1 MKTYKVLVRRIVR
14 EDTVITVNA
23 DSPKMAADIAVDEAT
38 ILEPKEWDCYDC
50 EYLCEEADAWEVVNG
65 PA

>member
-14 EDTVITVNA
+14 EDTVVTVKA
-23 DSPKMAADIAVDEAT
+23 DSQKMAADFALNEAK
-38 ILEPKEWDCYDC
+38 ILDPKDWDCYDC
-50 EYLCEEADAWEVVNG
+50 EYDAWEVVNG